1 MPVGSPGLMNLLL
14 QAVPLD
20 GPCSPPN
27 LLQLDAAAPLLLLPN
42 QVAEA
47 EMLRLYDSMVT
58 ECAAKQ
64 AMDPTLKEGP
74 MGFSTSFSSSS
85 SSSNPITAA
94 LELLAPDGPDL
105 SHHALPELSTGSAPA
120 QSNQSQARGPLWL
133 PGVVGSAAAQA
144 WKGSFAGMLLDLQ
157 MVLEQAPA
165 GRNHQEPLQ
174 RHGASTAG
182 AVMRPA
188 LPAGGN
194 PDHQQVQ
201 AAVVR
206 NLLRHFAAHHMWAS
220 CSFLL
225 ASAVTSGCVGDLG
238 DVASDLAAHVHKEVA
253 GATALPHDKAALA
266 AAAACDMAVSGRLPD
281 AAAHPGDQGYFGVCP
296 GEVTPRR
303 PQLAAGGA
311 AGAAGAKPPTP
322 GGSSYGSMQGVSYVG
337 GSSAA
342 SSPDHLPLLQ
352 RVHMLPR
359 VLPAAAT
366 PALSVAPVALGGQ
379 AGITKG
385 FATVVAVSSGA
396 TKHADGEGRGKQ
408 MWDAIQHV
416 SLAQYGGGAH
426 SRLSDGR
433 GSCELQSHLLVA
445 AMLVVT
451 LLLLLVSAH

>member
-1 MPVGSPGLMNLLL
+1 
-14 QAVPLD
+14 LD
-20 GPCSPPN
+20 SPCSPPN

-64 AMDPTLKEGP
+64 ARDPTLKEAP
-74 MGFSTSFSSSS
+74 IGFSTSLSS

-94 LELLAPDGPDL
+94 LELLAPNGPDL
-105 SHHALPELSTGSAPA
+105 GHHGLPELPTGSAPA
-120 QSNQSQARGPLWL
+120 QPNQPQPCGPLWL
-133 PGVVGSAAAQA
+133 PGVAGSAAAHA

-157 MVLEQAPA
+157 MVLDQAPA
-165 GRNHQEPLQ
+165 GRNLQDPLQ
-174 RHGASTAG
+174 RHGASTAAA
-182 AVMRPA
+182 AVLPA
-188 LPAGGN
+188 LPAGADL
-194 PDHQQVQ
+194 DHQEVR

-206 NLLRHFAAHHMWAS
+206 NLLRHFAAHHLWAC

-225 ASAVTSGCVGDLG
+225 ASAVTSGCVSDLG
-238 DVASDLAAHVHKEVA
+238 DVAGDLAAHVHKEVA
-253 GATALPHDKAALA
+253 GATALPHDRAALA

-281 AAAHPGDQGYFGVCP
+281 AAAHPADQGYFGVCP
-296 GEVTPRR
+296 GAVTPRR
-303 PQLAAGGA
+303 TQLAAGGAA
-311 AGAAGAKPPTP
+311 AGAAGAKPPTL
-322 GGSSYGSMQGVSYVG
+322 GGSSYGSMQGVVYVG
-337 GSSAA
+337 GSSTA

-366 PALSVAPVALGGQ
+366 PAVPVLPVALGDLPGP
-379 AGITKG
+379 IKG
-385 FATVVAVSSGA
+385 SVPVVAVSSGA

-408 MWDAIQHV
+408 VWGAIQHV
-416 SLAQYGGGAH
+416 SLAQYGGSAH
-426 SRLSDGR
+426 RFGDGR